1 MNNNQEDLKKQLEE
15 QREAILKQLDDWN
28 ESGSFEVNGREYKLS
43 KLSHQFR
50 LEVLAMYSQI
60 EANITMGNY
69 GFMTDPKFK
78 KLMEKVDEK
87 ILFENSQISKLEKH
101 FEKYAEDYIDYI
113 AIGLKVICYPFYK
126 TKLRTG

>member
-1 MNNNQEDLKKQLEE
+1 MNQVDDKLKKQLED
-15 QREAILKQLDDWN
+15 QREAILKQLNEWN
-28 ESGSFEVNGREYKLS
+28 EKGSFEVNGREYKLA

-69 GFMTDPKFK
+69 GFMVEPNFK
-78 KLMEKVDEK
+78 KLMEKVDER
-87 ILFENSQISKLEKH
+87 ILFDGSTINKIPKH
-101 FEKYAEDYIDYI
+101 FEIHAEDYIDYI

-126 TKLRTG
+126 SKLRTG